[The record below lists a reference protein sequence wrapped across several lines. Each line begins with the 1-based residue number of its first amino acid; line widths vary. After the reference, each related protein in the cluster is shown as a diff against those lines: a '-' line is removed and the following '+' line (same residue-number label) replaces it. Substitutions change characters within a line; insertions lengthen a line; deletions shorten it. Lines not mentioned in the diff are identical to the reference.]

1 MTLLGNKTL
10 VTQEKTQREIP
21 AGLITLHRI
30 GPMTILK
37 AFQIP
42 NSQRHLSNK
51 LLL

>member
-1 MTLLGNKTL
+1 MTPLGNKIL
-10 VTQEKTQREIP
+10 VTQEKVQREIP
-21 AGLITLHRI
+21 AGLKTLHRI

-37 AFQIP
+37 ACQIP